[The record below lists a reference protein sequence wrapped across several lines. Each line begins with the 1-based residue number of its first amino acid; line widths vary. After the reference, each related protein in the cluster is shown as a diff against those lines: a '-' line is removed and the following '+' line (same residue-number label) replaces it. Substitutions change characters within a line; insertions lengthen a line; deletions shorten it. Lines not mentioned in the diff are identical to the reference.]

1 MLILLGTAADLHAQA
16 EELARAKELRRD
28 GRLDSALTILDR
40 LVAAGTADANIY
52 AERGGV
58 RMLLERKSEAL
69 EDLHRGLAL
78 DAACGHC
85 YLWLSE
91 LSTNDG
97 DLDLAFRYADSA
109 LLVSPTDI
117 SSWLHRGRMR
127 SWLGRPGALDDF
139 NRALAIDST
148 WVDVYLVRAEHYLTV
163 NSVASARI
171 DIRRALSLDSTRPE
185 GHLMLAQIA
194 LDAGKPEDALG
205 HVDRAEAL
213 GTASARLHHTRATAL
228 QALGRLDEAIV
239 AYRAGLALDPT
250 NARVWANLADAVY
263 ATEDMD
269 GSCAAVAEGLKVA
282 GGDTL
287 VRSYLEARRAGF
299 CDPATSAYY
308 MQRGIARYNLEDYR
322 GALEWYDKG
331 LKRMPGDPMLT
342 WTRGNARMVVQEWKG
357 AADDYRTTLDH
368 RDAFLAAWRAAMMTV
383 REIPTD
389 EQLDAMAVEA
399 IASIR
404 INRATALV
412 NMKEIDEAMA
422 EIDAGIDEA
431 PLLSRSISALLTLRG
446 RMHADA
452 RRYGDARKDFE
463 QALRNTPDDIEARFM
478 MATTLVVEGTEEP
491 TTTIS
496 TTSVGVTRNG
506 TIGATTPLAVDTS
519 TSGGVDRAKL
529 EEALRMYDGIIAA
542 APEFGSAY
550 YQRGFVRLVLGLP
563 GYCDDYRKS
572 LALGEPLAVS
582 GQMPEEC
589 RP

>member
-1 MLILLGTAADLHAQA
+1 MLILLCTAAELHAQA
-16 EELARAKELRRD
+16 EELERAKELRRSEKF
-28 GRLDSALTILDR
+28 DSALTILDR

-58 RMLLERKSEAL
+58 RMLLDRRSEAL

-91 LSTNDG
+91 ISSMEGNQE
-97 DLDLAFRYADSA
+97 LALRYADSA
-109 LLVSPTDI
+109 LLATPDDPYA
-117 SSWLHRGRMR
+117 WLRRGRMR
-127 SWLGRPGALDDF
+127 SFLGRPGALEDMS
-139 NRALAIDST
+139 RALAIDT
-148 WVDVYLVRAEHYLTV
+148 AWAEAYLVRAHHHITS
-163 NSVASARI
+163 NAVAAARM
-171 DIRRALSLDSTRPE
+171 DIRRALTLDSTNPN
-185 GHLMLAQIA
+185 GHLLLAQIS
-194 LDAGKPEDALG
+194 LNAGKPEEALG
-205 HVDRAEAL
+205 HLDRAAAL
-213 GTASARLHHTRATAL
+213 GDPSAQLHYARATAL
-228 QALGRLDEAIV
+228 QALGRLDDAIV
-239 AYRAGLALDPT
+239 SYRAGLALDPT

-308 MQRGIARYNLEDYR
+308 MQRGIARFNLEDYR

-331 LKRMPGDPMLT
+331 LKRLPGDPMLT
-342 WTRGNARMVVQEWKG
+342 WTRGNARLVVQEWKG

-368 RDAFLAAWRAAMMTV
+368 RDAFLTAWRAAMMTV
-383 REIPTD
+383 REVPTD

-399 IASIR
+399 IASIH

-463 QALRNTPDDIEARFM
+463 QALRNNPDDIEARFM